1 MKRLVVGVLLVA
13 LLVATAVP
21 FVSPAPFG
29 PPFSGTRPFAAPER
43 REPRVNLLRTA
54 TGQRLA
60 LPMEEYVTG
69 VVAAE
74 MGDAFPFEALA
85 AQAILA
91 RTYSLRRV
99 RAGTVLTDNPGAF
112 QAYNPARI
120 TEKIRQA
127 VDRTRGSVVTYQGEL
142 VDAVYHACAGGRTA
156 GAAEGMEAPDRL
168 YLRPVADPPC
178 PQDETWIST
187 FSAPEVA
194 VAAGVSAPLYSVAIG
209 RKGPSG
215 RALTLVVNGRSVG
228 IFRVFGALRGLRS
241 TYLTSVELSG
251 NTVRISGRGFGHGV
265 GMSQWGAAVLANRGF
280 TAEEI
285 IRHYFSDVS
294 VELDW

>member
-1 MKRLVVGVLLVA
+1 MKRLTWGVLTLVFLVA
-13 LLVATAVP
+13 VAL
-21 FVSPAPFG
+21 PALPPRPAG
-29 PPFSGTRPFAAPER
+29 PPWLGPLAAPER
-43 REPRVNLLRTA
+43 HEPNVRLHRLA
-54 TGQRLA
+54 TGEQLT
-60 LPMEEYVTG
+60 LPMETYVTG

-74 MGDAFPFEALA
+74 MDDSFPLEALA

-99 RAGTVLTDNPGAF
+99 RAGTVLTDDPGTF

-127 VDRTRGSVVTYQGEL
+127 VDRTRGRVITYQGEL

-178 PQDETWIST
+178 PRDETWT
-187 FSAPEVA
+187 TAFPAPEIA
-194 VAAGVSAPLYSVAIG
+194 AAAGVSPPVWSVAIG
-209 RKGPSG
+209 RRGPSG
-215 RALTLVVNGRSVG
+215 RALTLLVNGVAVG
-228 IFRVFGALRGLRS
+228 IFQLRGAVGGERLRS
-241 TYLTSVELSG
+241 TYLTDVALVG
-251 NTVRISGRGFGHGV
+251 DRVRISGRGFGHGV
-265 GMSQWGAAVLANRGF
+265 GMSQWGAATLAAKGF

-285 IRHYFSDVS
+285 IRHYFSDVD
-294 VELDW
+294 VDLDW